1 LPHIWDISAAADC
14 AVAAVYDRRIVGAH
28 RAPLQRNP
36 RPVIILISME
46 PIFHVDRLNYG
57 YTHTPVLQGITAD
70 FAPSEFVALVGPN
83 GAGKSTFLKVL
94 AGLLRGYKGS
104 VEFYGKPVAELS
116 SRDLARRMAF
126 VPQETHMVFPFTVK
140 DIVMMGRLPHRTAL
154 FDTRRDAE
162 RAQEAMELTDTAG
175 LSKKVFSELSGGER
189 QRAVLASALAQ
200 DPEVLLLDEPTV
212 YLDLKHQIQFY
223 DILERLNAERQMT
236 IVSVTHDVNLAARYA
251 HRMIAIR
258 GGLFVADGSP
268 EDVLTPQHL
277 YEIFEITAAVFKRPD
292 GRGNYIIPTA

>member
-1 LPHIWDISAAADC
+1 MPDMQSQEASRRRRSTKVPPPHCVEVKRTSTSRVDPAFRGFYSILPHIWDISAAADC

-140 DIVMMGRLPHRTAL
+140 DIVMMG
-154 FDTRRDAE
+154 
-162 RAQEAMELTDTAG
+162 
-175 LSKKVFSELSGGER
+175 
-189 QRAVLASALAQ
+189 
-200 DPEVLLLDEPTV
+200 
-212 YLDLKHQIQFY
+212 
-223 DILERLNAERQMT
+223 
-236 IVSVTHDVNLAARYA
+236 
-251 HRMIAIR
+251 
-258 GGLFVADGSP
+258 
-268 EDVLTPQHL
+268 
-277 YEIFEITAAVFKRPD
+277 
-292 GRGNYIIPTA
+292 